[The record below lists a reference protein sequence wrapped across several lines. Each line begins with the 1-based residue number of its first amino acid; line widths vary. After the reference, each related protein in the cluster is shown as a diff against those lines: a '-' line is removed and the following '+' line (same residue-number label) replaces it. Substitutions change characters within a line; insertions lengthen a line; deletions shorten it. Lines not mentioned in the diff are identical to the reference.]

1 MRSRALSRTRG
12 LARSAA
18 LAAGLAIALGAC
30 AVNPPAILSLSHRL
44 IVAGT
49 AAGTTEERLSFFAA
63 VSDKDGAADLD
74 RLVLAHD
81 GGELYW
87 SLGPDDW
94 LVRQEGSR
102 LFIGSNG
109 LKAPAGEPLPRGRYR
124 VMLYDLAGE
133 AAEGSFELLAPAGA
147 PYALPTVAKAGPT
160 SVLIAGPYPSANALF
175 LDTGLKVIKA
185 AQTQPGLHSL
195 TALYGGEGWRE
206 AAAYLAVYAY
216 DPRTEIGFLSWI
228 QAIDR

>member
-1 MRSRALSRTRG
+1 M
-12 LARSAA
+12 
-18 LAAGLAIALGAC
+18 GAC

-44 IVAGT
+44 VVAGT
-49 AAGTTEERLSFFAA
+49 AAGIPEERLSFFAA

-81 GGELYW
+81 ESELYW

-109 LKAPAGEPLPRGRYR
+109 LKPPAGEALPRGRYR

-133 AAEGSFELLAPAGA
+133 AAESSFELLAPASA
-147 PYALPTVAKAGPT
+147 PSALPSVTKAEPA
-160 SVLIAGPYPSANALF
+160 SLLIASPYPAANVLF
-175 LDTGLKVIKA
+175 MDTGLKVIKA
-185 AQTQPGLHSL
+185 AQTQPGLRTL
-195 TALYGGEGWRE
+195 TALWGGDGWRE
-206 AAAYLAVYAY
+206 AAAYVAVYAY
-216 DPRTEIGFLSWI
+216 DPRSEIGYLSWI
-228 QAIDR
+228 RAIDR